1 MAAEVLSTPV
11 AVGRRERTGKVWSL
25 WLLPPFLLLAVLV
38 VYPLV
43 LVALESFT
51 GGLTTWRE
59 VVGSAEFRDA
69 LVRTIQIAVGSTAGC
84 LLVGTFLAVVISFV
98 PFPGARVVSG
108 LVDAMLALPSF
119 LVALS
124 FTFIYGAAGVL
135 GSLVGSLVGD
145 SAFLTTP
152 WAVILAEITFY
163 TPFVMRPLLGAMGQL
178 PRAQLDVAASLGAG
192 PWRVLRQVVLPEV
205 RPALAAGGSLTLLLT
220 LNEFGIVL
228 FLGARDTT
236 TLPML
241 VHTKGI
247 VMFDYPGACVIAVVQ
262 IVLSI
267 TLYVALRAAL
277 TRAGGSRARLD

>member
-1 MAAEVLSTPV
+1 MAADVLGVPIALGNQTAS
-11 AVGRRERTGKVWSL
+11 RRVSRTV
-25 WLLPPFLLLAVLV
+25 WLLPPLLVLAGLV

-43 LVALESFT
+43 LVAGESFT
-51 GGLTTWRE
+51 GGFATWRE
-59 VVGSAEFRDA
+59 VIGSVEFRDA
-69 LVRTIQIAVGSTAGC
+69 LVRTVQIAVCSTIGC

-98 PFPGARVVSG
+98 PFPGARVISG

-124 FTFIYGAAGVL
+124 FTFIYGSAGVL
-135 GSLVGSLVGD
+135 GSLVGGSG
-145 SAFLTTP
+145 FLTTP

-163 TPFVMRPLLGAMGQL
+163 TPFVMRPLLGAMAQI
-178 PRAQLDVAASLGAG
+178 PRVQLDVAASLGGG

-205 RPALAAGGSLTLLLT
+205 KPALAAGGGLTLLLT

-262 IVLSI
+262 VLLSVG
-267 TLYVALRAAL
+267 LYVALRAAL
-277 TRAGGSRARLD
+277 TRQGGRRAALD

>member
-1 MAAEVLSTPV
+1 MAVEALST
-11 AVGRRERTGKVWSL
+11 AVPRGHPTVRGRHSSF
-25 WLLPPFLLLAVLV
+25 WLVPPLLILAGLV

-43 LVALESFT
+43 LVAIESLR
-51 GGLTTWRE
+51 GGVATWSD
-59 VVGSAEFRDA
+59 VIGSAEFRDA
-69 LVRTIQIAVGSTAGC
+69 LVRTIQIAVCSTIGC
-84 LLVGTFLAVVISFV
+84 LLVGSFLAVVISFV

-124 FTFIYGAAGVL
+124 FTFIYGATGVL
-135 GSLVGSLVGD
+135 GSLVGNSG
-145 SAFLTTP
+145 FLTTP

-163 TPFVMRPLLGAMGQL
+163 TPFVMRPLLAAMGQI
-178 PRAQLDVAASLGAG
+178 PRDQLDVAASLGGG
-192 PWRVLRQVVLPEV
+192 PWRVLRSVVLPEV
-205 RPALAAGGSLTLLLT
+205 KPALAAGGSLTLLLT

-262 IVLSI
+262 ILLSI
-267 TLYVALRAAL
+267 ALYAVLRATL
-277 TRAGGSRARLD
+277 GGSRARLD

>member
-1 MAAEVLSTPV
+1 MAVQALSTPV
-11 AVGRRERTGKVWSL
+11 ALGNQSPNRRLGRSV
-25 WLLPPFLLLAVLV
+25 WLLPPLLILTGLV
-38 VYPLV
+38 IYPLI
-43 LVALESFT
+43 LVAQESFS
-51 GGLTTWRE
+51 GGLATWRE
-59 VVGSAEFRDA
+59 VIGSEEFRDA
-69 LVRTIQIAVGSTAGC
+69 LVRTIQISVCSTIGC

-98 PFPGARVVSG
+98 PFPGARVISG

-124 FTFIYGAAGVL
+124 FTFLYGAAGVL
-135 GSLVGSLVGD
+135 GSLTGGSG
-145 SAFLTTP
+145 FLTTP

-163 TPFVMRPLLGAMGQL
+163 TPFVMRPLLGAMAQI
-178 PRAQLDVAASLGAG
+178 PRVQLDVAASLGGG

-205 RPALAAGGSLTLLLT
+205 KPALAAGGSLTLLLT

-262 IVLSI
+262 ILLSI
-267 TLYVALRAAL
+267 SLYVALRAAL
-277 TRAGGSRARLD
+277 TRQGGGRARLD

>member
-1 MAAEVLSTPV
+1 MAVEALGATIALGNQSRT
-11 AVGRRERTGKVWSL
+11 RRVSRTA
-25 WLLPPFLLLAVLV
+25 WLLPPLLVLAGLV
-38 VYPLV
+38 GYPLV
-43 LVALESFT
+43 LVAGESFT

-59 VVGSAEFRDA
+59 VIGSVEFRDA
-69 LVRTIQIAVGSTAGC
+69 FVRTVQIAVCSTIGC

-98 PFPGARVVSG
+98 PFPGARVISG

-124 FTFIYGAAGVL
+124 FTFLYGSAGVL
-135 GSLVGSLVGD
+135 GSLVGD
-145 SAFLTTP
+145 SSFLTTP

-163 TPFVMRPLLGAMGQL
+163 TPFVMRPLLGAMAQI
-178 PRAQLDVAASLGAG
+178 PRVQLDVAASLGGG

-205 RPALAAGGSLTLLLT
+205 KPALAAGGGLTLLLT

-262 IVLSI
+262 VLLSI
-267 TLYVALRAAL
+267 GLYVALRAAL
-277 TRAGGSRARLD
+277 NRQGGRRAALD

>member
-1 MAAEVLSTPV
+1 MAVEALGTPLALGNQASSKRV
-11 AVGRRERTGKVWSL
+11 SRTV
-25 WLLPPFLLLAVLV
+25 WLLPPLLVLAGLV

-43 LVALESFT
+43 LVAQESFT
-51 GGLTTWRE
+51 GGFATWRE
-59 VVGSAEFRDA
+59 VIGSVEFRDA
-69 LVRTIQIAVGSTAGC
+69 LVRTVQIAVCSTVGC
-84 LLVGTFLAVVISFV
+84 MVVGTFLAVVISFV
-98 PFPGARVVSG
+98 PFPGARVISG

-124 FTFIYGAAGVL
+124 FTFIYGSAGVL
-135 GSLVGSLVGD
+135 GALVGD
-145 SAFLTTP
+145 SVFLTTP

-163 TPFVMRPLLGAMGQL
+163 TPFVMRPLLGAMAQI
-178 PRAQLDVAASLGAG
+178 PRVQLDVAASLGGG

-205 RPALAAGGSLTLLLT
+205 KPALAAGGGLTLLLT

-262 IVLSI
+262 VLLSI
-267 TLYVALRAAL
+267 GLYVAMRAVLNRQGGRRAAL
-277 TRAGGSRARLD
+277 D

>member
-1 MAAEVLSTPV
+1 MAVEVLGTPL
-11 AVGRRERTGKVWSL
+11 ALSNQNPTRRISRTI
-25 WLLPPFLLLAVLV
+25 WLLPPLLVLAGLV

-43 LVALESFT
+43 LVAGESFS
-51 GGLTTWRE
+51 GGFATWRE
-59 VVGSAEFRDA
+59 VIGSVEFRDA
-69 LVRTIQIAVGSTAGC
+69 LVRTVQIAVCSTIGC

-98 PFPGARVVSG
+98 PFPGARVISG

-124 FTFIYGAAGVL
+124 FTFIYGSAGVL
-135 GSLVGSLVGD
+135 GSLVGD
-145 SAFLTTP
+145 SGFLTTP

-163 TPFVMRPLLGAMGQL
+163 TPFVMRPLLGAMAQI
-178 PRAQLDVAASLGAG
+178 PRVQLDVAASLGGG

-205 RPALAAGGSLTLLLT
+205 KPALAAGGGLTLLLT

-262 IVLSI
+262 VLLSI
-267 TLYVALRAAL
+267 GLYVALRAAL
-277 TRAGGSRARLD
+277 TRQGGGRAALD

>member
-1 MAAEVLSTPV
+1 MAVEALGTPL
-11 AVGRRERTGKVWSL
+11 ALGNQGSSRRVGRSVWL
-25 WLLPPFLLLAVLV
+25 VPPLLVLVGLV

-43 LVALESFT
+43 LVAQESFT
-51 GGLTTWRE
+51 GGFATWRA
-59 VVGSAEFRDA
+59 VVGSGEFRAA
-69 LVRTIQIAVGSTAGC
+69 LVRTVQIAVCSTVGC
-84 LLVGTFLAVVISFV
+84 MVVGTFLAVVISFV
-98 PFPGARVVSG
+98 PFPGARVIAG
-108 LVDAMLALPSF
+108 MVDAMLALPSF

-124 FTFIYGAAGVL
+124 FTFVYGSAGVL
-135 GSLVGSLVGD
+135 GALVGD
-145 SAFLTTP
+145 SGFLTTP

-163 TPFVMRPLLGAMGQL
+163 TPFVMRPLLGAMGQI
-178 PRAQLDVAASLGAG
+178 PRVQLDVAASLGGG

-205 RPALAAGGSLTLLLT
+205 KPALAAGGGLTLLLT

-262 IVLSI
+262 VVLSI
-267 TLYVALRAAL
+267 GLYVAMRAVLTRQGGRRAAL
-277 TRAGGSRARLD
+277 D

>member
-1 MAAEVLSTPV
+1 MAVEALGASI
-11 AVGRRERTGKVWSL
+11 AVGNKSSDRKVSRTV
-25 WLLPPFLLLAVLV
+25 WLLPPLLVLAGLV

-43 LVALESFT
+43 LVAGESFT
-51 GGLTTWRE
+51 GGFATWRA
-59 VVGSAEFRDA
+59 VIGSVEFRDA
-69 LVRTIQIAVGSTAGC
+69 LVRTVQIAVCATVGC

-98 PFPGARVVSG
+98 PFPGARVISG

-124 FTFIYGAAGVL
+124 FTFIYGSAGVL
-135 GSLVGSLVGD
+135 GSLVGD

-163 TPFVMRPLLGAMGQL
+163 TPFVMRPLLGAMAQI
-178 PRAQLDVAASLGAG
+178 PRVQLDVAASLGGG

-205 RPALAAGGSLTLLLT
+205 KPALAAGGGLTLLLT

-262 IVLSI
+262 VLLSI
-267 TLYVALRAAL
+267 ALYVALRAAL
-277 TRAGGSRARLD
+277 TRQGGGRAALD

>member
-1 MAAEVLSTPV
+1 MAAEALSASVP
-11 AVGRRERTGKVWSL
+11 RERSLVRARHSSL
-25 WLLPPFLLLAVLV
+25 WLLPPLLLLAALV

-43 LVALESFT
+43 LVAIESFR
-51 GGLTTWRE
+51 GGVATWGD
-59 VVGSAEFRDA
+59 VIGSTEFRDA
-69 LVRTIQIAVGSTAGC
+69 LIRTIQIAVCSTIGC
-84 LLVGTFLAVVISFV
+84 LLVGSFLAVVISFV

-135 GSLVGSLVGD
+135 GSLVGNSG
-145 SAFLTTP
+145 FLTTP

-163 TPFVMRPLLGAMGQL
+163 TPFVMRPLLAAMGQI
-178 PRAQLDVAASLGAG
+178 PRDQLDVAASLGGG
-192 PWRVLRQVVLPEV
+192 PWRVLRSVILPEV
-205 RPALAAGGSLTLLLT
+205 KPALAAGGSLTLLLT

-262 IVLSI
+262 VMLSI
-267 TLYVALRAAL
+267 GLYVALRAAL
-277 TRAGGSRARLD
+277 TRQGGGRARLD